1 MKSLNMLSVGLAT
14 VTIVASTAIA
24 AVAQPGWIASDT
36 TNVRDQPTTQGRVVT
51 YSYRGDRVEIFASR
65 INPADGYGWYEVQ
78 LPNRTRGWV
87 RADLVQLSTGTNNYT
102 IPRNIG
108 GGDRTGS
115 DTDIGRTVRLNG
127 VGRGPVSVHQSPGRN
142 SPIAF
147 AGNYG
152 DQVYVDGSYQ
162 DQDRVWLHVMYPM
175 ALPGVVSS
183 GWVQRELTR

>member
-14 VTIVASTAIA
+14 MTIVASTAIA

-51 YSYRGDRVEIFASR
+51 YSYRGDLVEILTSR
-65 INPADGYGWYEVQ
+65 INPADGYGWYEVK
-78 LPNRTRGWV
+78 LPNRMRGWV
-87 RADLVQLSTGTNNYT
+87 RADLVQLSTGTNTYN

-127 VGRGPVSVHQSPGRN
+127 LRRGSVSVHQSPGLNR
-142 SPIAF
+142 PIAF
-147 AGNYG
+147 AGNHG
-152 DQVYVDGSYQ
+152 DQVYVDDSYQ
-162 DQDRVWLHVMYPM
+162 DRDGVWLHVMYPM